1 MRRAAPLCAALL
13 LCALLLAGCGSEMY
27 VVRTETPLPGG
38 MTLEDYNARYHPEP
52 VVPTPPA
59 GYAPT
64 QPSSRSVPD
73 PDTTEEPET
82 TPEPIAL
89 PAAEPEPT
97 PAPVEAESPEDP
109 EEFYV
114 YSAAMLDVGGGKYHR
129 ADGACWARDN
139 IESENYR
146 TGTRSEC
153 EALGLT
159 PCGVCKP

>member
-1 MRRAAPLCAALL
+1 MRRAASLCAALL

-27 VVRTETPLPGG
+27 VVRTEEPLPGG

-59 GYAPT
+59 GYAPA
-64 QPSSRSVPD
+64 QPSARSMPD
-73 PDTTEEPET
+73 PDTAAQPET
-82 TPEPIAL
+82 TSEPVEL
-89 PAAEPEPT
+89 PAADPEPT
-97 PAPVEAESPEDP
+97 PEPVEGEEP
-109 EEFYV
+109 EEVFA

-129 ADGACWARDN
+129 ADGDCWARDN
-139 IESENYR
+139 ISDENRR